1 MKDGNTDLLFSSIG
15 LSVFSKHCIMNTCI
29 CVTGKTDI
37 FLD

>member
-29 CVTGKTDI
+29 CVTGKTDF
-37 FLD
+37 FLV